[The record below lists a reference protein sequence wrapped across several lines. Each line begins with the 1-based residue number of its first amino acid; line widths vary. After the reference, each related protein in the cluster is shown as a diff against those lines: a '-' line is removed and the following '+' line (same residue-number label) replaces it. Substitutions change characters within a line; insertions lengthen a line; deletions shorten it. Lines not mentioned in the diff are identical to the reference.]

1 MNLQFPSVPALSVVI
16 DVVKNASRPKPV
28 IVHRSRREAFFV
40 SGCLDCNS
48 EGWVMQVFSGQ
59 EAGQSLW
66 GDKQRNEAL
75 ERGLLC
81 FFLCFAIVAFGEV
94 LFSKL
99 P

>member
-1 MNLQFPSVPALSVVI
+1 
-16 DVVKNASRPKPV
+16 
-28 IVHRSRREAFFV
+28 
-40 SGCLDCNS
+40 
-48 EGWVMQVFSGQ
+48 MQVFSAE
-59 EAGQSLW
+59 EAAQSLR
-66 GDKQRNEAL
+66 DNRQRNEAL

>member
-1 MNLQFPSVPALSVVI
+1 
-16 DVVKNASRPKPV
+16 
-28 IVHRSRREAFFV
+28 
-40 SGCLDCNS
+40 
-48 EGWVMQVFSGQ
+48 MQVFSGQ